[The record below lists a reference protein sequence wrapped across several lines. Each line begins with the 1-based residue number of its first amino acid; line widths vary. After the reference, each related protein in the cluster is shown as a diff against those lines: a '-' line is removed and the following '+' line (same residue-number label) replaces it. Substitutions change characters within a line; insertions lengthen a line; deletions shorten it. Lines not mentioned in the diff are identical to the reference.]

1 MKGKGDNMN
10 KEFAVFGLG
19 KFGVSVAKSLMTL
32 GCQVIVV
39 DRNEERVQEI
49 ADDVTYAM
57 VADVTDSQVLENLGI
72 RNLDGVVIAISNY
85 MEASVMATILAK
97 EMGVPMVLAKASN
110 EIHKKILLKVG
121 VDTVV
126 FPEKEMGIR
135 IARNLVSGNFV
146 DFVEVSHDFS
156 IVEVYAKE
164 EWQGKTIRELN
175 FRGIYGVNIIAVKYK
190 EDISVSPNPDVPLKS
205 GCELIMIGRNSDLKK
220 LGIYI

>member
-72 RNLDGVVIAISNY
+72 RNLDGVVIAISNEY
-85 MEASVMATILAK
+85 GSQCYGNDSCKGNGCAYGSGQSV
-97 EMGVPMVLAKASN
+97 
-110 EIHKKILLKVG
+110 
-121 VDTVV
+121 
-126 FPEKEMGIR
+126 
-135 IARNLVSGNFV
+135 
-146 DFVEVSHDFS
+146 
-156 IVEVYAKE
+156 
-164 EWQGKTIRELN
+164 Q
-175 FRGIYGVNIIAVKYK
+175 
-190 EDISVSPNPDVPLKS
+190 
-205 GCELIMIGRNSDLKK
+205 
-220 LGIYI
+220 

>member
-72 RNLDGVVIAISNY
+72 RNLDGVVDCHFQRY
-85 MEASVMATILAK
+85 GKPVLWQRFLQRK
-97 EMGVPMVLAKASN
+97 WVCLWFWPKRPMKF
-110 EIHKKILLKVG
+110 IKKY
-121 VDTVV
+121 
-126 FPEKEMGIR
+126 F
-135 IARNLVSGNFV
+135 
-146 DFVEVSHDFS
+146 
-156 IVEVYAKE
+156 
-164 EWQGKTIRELN
+164 
-175 FRGIYGVNIIAVKYK
+175 
-190 EDISVSPNPDVPLKS
+190 
-205 GCELIMIGRNSDLKK
+205 
-220 LGIYI
+220 